1 MKPFI
6 LVIGI
11 LLTVISGIVIFQ
23 DVYNE
28 LELADNPVQSKLM
41 LHSNL
46 IGEGEHENYLP
57 PYSTRELL
65 VMAMALAGIAALI
78 AGYGGKGLRKKE

>member
-1 MKPFI
+1 MKTFI

-11 LLTVISGIVIFQ
+11 LLTAVAGIVIFQ

-28 LELADNPVQSKLM
+28 LELRKNPIQSKIV

-46 IGEGEHENYLP
+46 IGEGCHENYLP
-57 PYSTRELL
+57 PYSARELL
-65 VMAMALAGIAALI
+65 VMGMALAGIAALI
-78 AGYGGKGLRKKE
+78 AGCGRKG